1 MTNREYVEDL
11 LALNEKIYIDTSSLM
26 NDTELGRFFSAISR
40 YFWISR

>member
-26 NDTELGRFFSAISR
+26 NDNMNWAVFVSAISR
-40 YFWISR
+40 DVLRL